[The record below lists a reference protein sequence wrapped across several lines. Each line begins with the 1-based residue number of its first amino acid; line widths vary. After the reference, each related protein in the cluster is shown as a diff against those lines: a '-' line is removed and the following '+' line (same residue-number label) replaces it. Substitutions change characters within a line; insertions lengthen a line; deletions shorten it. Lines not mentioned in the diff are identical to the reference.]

1 MKNSTKALLAVI
13 GVILL
18 IIIVLVSS
26 VISSYNKMVTAR
38 ENVDTLMAD
47 LDVVLQRRA
56 DLIPNLVNTVKG
68 AAAHETE
75 IIDSVTSARA
85 NLLGAS
91 GVSEKAEANAELSK
105 AINALMVIVEN
116 YPTISTSANYTQLSD
131 ELAGT
136 ENRIATARRD
146 YNNAV
151 KEYNSLI
158 IKFPNN
164 MLAGMF
170 GMEKAEY
177 FEASEGSTEVPTVD
191 FD

>member
-1 MKNSTKALLAVI
+1 MKGSTKVI
-13 GVILL
+13 LVVGGILLL
-18 IIIVLVSS
+18 IIIGIIS
-26 VISSYNKMVTAR
+26 VAGSYNKMITAR
-38 ENVDTLMAD
+38 EGVDTALSD

-85 NLLGAS
+85 NLLGADS
-91 GVSEKAEANAELSK
+91 VSEKAEANDELSK

-146 YNNAV
+146 YNEIV

-164 MLAGMF
+164 ILAGMF

-177 FEASEGSTEVPTVD
+177 FTASEGSAEVPTVE
-191 FD
+191 FN

>member
-1 MKNSTKALLAVI
+1 MKGSTKVI
-13 GVILL
+13 LVVGGILLL
-18 IIIVLVSS
+18 IIIGIIS
-26 VISSYNKMVTAR
+26 VAGSYNKMITAR
-38 ENVDTLMAD
+38 EGVDTALSD

-85 NLLGAS
+85 NLLGADS
-91 GVSEKAEANAELSK
+91 VSEKAEANAELSK

-146 YNNAV
+146 YNEIV

-164 MLAGMF
+164 ILAGMF

-177 FEASEGSTEVPTVD
+177 FTASEGSAEVPTVE
-191 FD
+191 FN